1 MIKEELESLF
11 EKDCRA
17 FESNGISEFLLNDF
31 DSFILEHIDDSFNM
45 EIFNVYKKFLPM
57 KQQAPDS
64 MKIILFST
72 INNYAKDEFAKGN
85 FLSALVLYR
94 FLIVKSSLDSLDYLA
109 IARNLAKL
117 SDDKLY
123 PQFLRIYAEKEENKL
138 LSYIELADFYKEI
151 KDYKHAIECYEK
163 FLSIDKTKVA
173 IYNIT
178 ADLYSKLNGSES
190 LERQT
195 ELYEQAY
202 QIQPD
207 NRLILHGH
215 AFGYEKLG
223 NSVRAK
229 IFYEKLLQNNPNEN
243 DYYNYGCFLI
253 HNGDFKKGH
262 EYFAHRFNIDDIN
275 LKYPSDISKK
285 WDFKTDISDKT
296 LLIHYEQGFGDT
308 IMYSRFVPLLNKIAK
323 KIVFVVQKELFNL
336 ISNSGMFRG
345 IEIVTDENSVDYDV
359 NMALLDVLHALK
371 FESLNLSLLKSN
383 YLEVEESAIIDYK
396 NRYIKNDSTFK
407 IGLSLSGDKSANY
420 NDRNVELS
428 KIYSLLK
435 DIPNLSFY
443 NLQKDESS
451 FDGVISLGGTF
462 EDFTN
467 SACAVKNMDL
477 IISTDNVILNLAGA
491 LGVDTI
497 GLFNKETNY
506 RWYQTDGENVGWYES
521 VKPLQAKKQNCWENV
536 FFELVNLVKSK
547 SSLK

>member
-11 EKDCRA
+11 EKDYKA
-17 FESNGISEFLLNDF
+17 FKPDAISEFLLKDF
-31 DSFILEHIDDSFNM
+31 DSFILEHIDDSFNI
-45 EIFNVYKKFLPM
+45 EIFNVYKKFIPM

-64 MKIILFST
+64 MKTVLFAT
-72 INNYAKDEFAKGN
+72 INNYAKDEFSKGN

-109 IARNLAKL
+109 IARNLTKL
-117 SDDKLY
+117 NDNKLY
-123 PQFLRIYAEKEENKL
+123 SQFLQIYGEKEENKL

-163 FLSIDKTKVA
+163 FLGIDKTKVA

-178 ADLYSKLNGSES
+178 ADLYSKMNGSES
-190 LERQT
+190 LERQI

-207 NRLILHGH
+207 NRLVLHGL

-223 NSVRAK
+223 NNVRAK

-253 HNGDFKKGH
+253 HCGDFKKGH
-262 EYFAHRFNIDDIN
+262 EYFTHRFNIDDIN

-308 IMYSRFVPLLNKIAK
+308 IMYSRFVPFLNKIANK
-323 KIVFVVQKELFNL
+323 VVFVVQKELFNL
-336 ISNSGMFRG
+336 ISKSDLFRG

-359 NMALLDVLHALK
+359 NMALLDVLHVLK
-371 FESLNLSLLKSN
+371 LESLNLSLLKSN
-383 YLEVEESAIIDYK
+383 YLEVEESTIINYK
-396 NRYIKNDSTFK
+396 NKYIKNDSTFK

-420 NDRNVELS
+420 NDRNIALS
-428 KIYSLLK
+428 KIYFLLK

-451 FDGVISLGGTF
+451 FDGIISLGGTF
-462 EDFTN
+462 EDFTD
-467 SACAVKNMDL
+467 SASAVKNMDL
-477 IISTDNVILNLAGA
+477 IVSTDNVILNLAGA
-491 LGVDTI
+491 MGVDTI

-506 RWYQTDGENVGWYES
+506 RWYQTDGENVGWYKS
-521 VKPLQAKKQNCWENV
+521 VKPLQAKKQNCWDNV
-536 FFELVNLVKSK
+536 FFELVSLVKTK
-547 SSLK
+547 SRLK

>member
-11 EKDCRA
+11 EKDCKA
-17 FESNGISEFLLNDF
+17 FESNGISEFLLKDF
-31 DSFILEHIDDSFNM
+31 DSFILDHIDDGFNI
-45 EIFNVYKKFLPM
+45 EIFNVYKKFFAM

-64 MKIILFST
+64 MKTVLFKT

-94 FLIVKSSLDSLDYLA
+94 FLVVKSSLYSFDYPA
-109 IARNLAKL
+109 IARNLVKL
-117 SDDKLY
+117 NDNKLY
-123 PQFLRIYAEKEENKL
+123 PQFLQIYCDKEENKL

-151 KDYKHAIECYEK
+151 NDYKHAIECYEN
-163 FLSIDKTKVA
+163 FLRIDKTKVA
-173 IYNIT
+173 VYNIT

-190 LERQT
+190 LERQI

-202 QIQPD
+202 IIQPD
-207 NRLILHGH
+207 NRLVLHGL

-223 NSVRAK
+223 NNARAK
-229 IFYEKLLQNNPNEN
+229 FFYEKLLQNNPNEN
-243 DYYNYGCFLI
+243 DFYNYGCFLI
-253 HNGDFKKGH
+253 HTGDFKKGH

-275 LKYPSDISKK
+275 FKYPSDISKK

-296 LLIHYEQGFGDT
+296 LLVHCEQGFGDT
-308 IMYSRFVPLLNKIAK
+308 IMYSRFVPFLNKIAK
-323 KIVFVVQKELFNL
+323 KVIFVVQKELFNL
-336 ISNSGMFRG
+336 ISNSGLFNG
-345 IEIVTDENSVDYDV
+345 IEILSDENGVDYDL

-371 FESLNLSLLKSN
+371 FESSALSLLKSN
-383 YLEVEESAIIDYK
+383 YLNVEESAIIDYK
-396 NRYIKNDSTFK
+396 NKYIKNDSTFK

-420 NDRNVELS
+420 NDRNIELS

-451 FDGVISLGGTF
+451 FDGVISLGNTF
-462 EDFTN
+462 ENFTN

-477 IISTDNVILNLAGA
+477 IVSTDNVILNLAGA

-506 RWYQTDGENVGWYES
+506 RWYQTDGENVGWYKS
-521 VKPLQAKKQNCWENV
+521 IKPLQAEKQNCWENV
-536 FFELVNLVKSK
+536 FFELVSLVKFK